1 MAFPDDN
8 EVQRTAGRCLRLYD
22 QNPDDSGSLHVQAQ
36 RFLNPEWQ
44 GLDGNGHCGSI
55 PDPPL
60 RYLMEQLASGGATL
74 LEFSQQRDM
83 AQSQENMDPVD
94 LSLVVSKH
102 SLLYWVSSFRLVLY
116 QHYRTGLIGVGVK
129 R

>member
-8 EVQRTAGRCLRLYD
+8 EVQRAAGRCLRLYD
-22 QNPDDSGSLHVQAQ
+22 QNPDDSGSRHVQAQ

-44 GLDGNGHCGSI
+44 GLDGNGHSGSV

-60 RYLMEQLASGGATL
+60 RFLMEQLASGEATL
-74 LEFSQQRDM
+74 LEFSEQREV
-83 AQSQENMDPVD
+83 AHENMDPADV
-94 LSLVVSKH
+94 SLVVSKH
-102 SLLYWVSSFRLVLY
+102 SLLYWVSAFRLVLY

-129 R
+129 IK